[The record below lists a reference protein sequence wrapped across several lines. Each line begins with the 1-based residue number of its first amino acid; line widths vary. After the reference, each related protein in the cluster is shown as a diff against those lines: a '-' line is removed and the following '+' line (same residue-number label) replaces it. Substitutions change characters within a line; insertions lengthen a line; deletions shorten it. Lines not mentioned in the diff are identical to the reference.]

1 VGGLTRYACLWVPH
15 FAAVALVRSDPGLRS
30 RPLAVLE
37 GTESTRTVCDTSA
50 EAWAAGVRPG
60 MSAGEATTR
69 VPGLVRRER
78 SLEAERSAAAAL
90 LELALATSPRVE
102 VAAPDRVHLD
112 LGGLDGLFGGE
123 PAVAERLALGA
134 RSLELPARVGVASSR
149 TAAWLAIR
157 ATPGVVVVPAG
168 REAAALAPLP
178 VGLLDPLPELTVALA
193 RWGIRTLGELAALPP
208 AGVLTRL
215 GRDGAGLRARARGED
230 AGPFVPTAEPV
241 PCVEAV
247 ALDWD
252 VTALD
257 ALVFVLRP
265 LLERLAT
272 RLAVREE
279 GAAALVLTC
288 GLADGTTHRRRL
300 AVTAPLREP
309 RTWLAL
315 VRADLDGLTLPAPV
329 GSVAV
334 EAEPAPLVPLQPDL
348 FEPKRPSPHEL
359 ARTLGQLVALVGA
372 DRVGAPVVGD
382 SHCPGAVGVAPFT
395 GMIARKA
402 AVAALTLGDAATLTC
417 RRLSPPVPATVRLRD
432 QEPRSVE
439 APGLRGGPVV
449 ASAGPWRT
457 AGEWWAETAWS
468 REEWDVALP
477 DSTVYRLALDRAT
490 GAWVVDAVYD

>member
-1 VGGLTRYACLWVPH
+1 VGGLRRYACLWVPR
-15 FAAVALVRSDPGLRS
+15 FAAIALARSDPTLRGQA
-30 RPLAVLE
+30 LAVLVE
-37 GTESTRTVCDTSA
+37 TGSTRTVYDASPV
-50 EAWAAGVRPG
+50 AWAAGVRPG
-60 MSAGEATTR
+60 MPAAQAATR
-69 VPGLVRRER
+69 APGLVGRTRD
-78 SLEAERSAAAAL
+78 LEAERSAAAAL

-123 PAVAERLALGA
+123 SDVAERLALGA
-134 RSLELPARVGVASSR
+134 GSLDLPARLGVASSR
-149 TAAWLAIR
+149 TAAWLVTR
-157 ATPGVVVVPAG
+157 ATSGVVVVPPG
-168 REAAALAPLP
+168 GEAASLAPLP
-178 VGLLDPLPELTVALA
+178 VALLDPPPDLTVALA

-208 AGVLTRL
+208 AGVLARL
-215 GRDGAGLRARARGED
+215 GPEGARLRARARGED

-241 PCVEAV
+241 PCVEGV

-265 LLERLAT
+265 LLERLAA
-272 RLAVREE
+272 RLAVREQ

-288 GLADGTTHRRRL
+288 GLTDGTTHRRRL

-315 VRADLDGLTLPAPV
+315 VRAGFDGLTLPAPV
-329 GSVAV
+329 GAVTV
-334 EAEPAPLVPLQPDL
+334 EAEPAPLDAVQPDL

-359 ARTLGQLVALVGA
+359 AQTLGRLVALVGA

-382 SHCPGAVGVAPFT
+382 THRPGAVGVAPFRGT
-395 GMIARKA
+395 IARQA
-402 AVAALTLGDAATLTC
+402 AVAALALGDAATLAC
-417 RRLSPPVPATVRLRD
+417 RRFSPPVPATVRLRD

-457 AGEWWAETAWS
+457 AGEWWADTAWS

-477 DSTVYRLALDRAT
+477 DGTVYRLALDRAT
-490 GAWVVDAVYD
+490 GTWVVDAVYD

>member
-15 FAAVALVRSDPGLRS
+15 FAAVALVRSAAGLGG
-30 RPLAVLE
+30 RPLAVLV
-37 GTESTRTVCDTSA
+37 GTESIRTVYDVST

-60 MSAGEATTR
+60 MPAGEATTR
-69 VPGLVRRER
+69 APGLIMRER
-78 SLEAERSAAAAL
+78 DLEAERSAAAAL
-90 LELALATSPRVE
+90 LEVAVATSPRVE

-157 ATPGVVVVPAG
+157 ATPGITILPAG
-168 REAAALAPLP
+168 REAVSLASLP
-178 VGLLDPLPELTVALA
+178 VGLLDPAPELAVALA

-215 GRDGAGLRARARGED
+215 GREGAGLRARARGED

-241 PCVEAV
+241 PCIESV
-247 ALDWD
+247 ALDWE
-252 VTALD
+252 VTALE

-300 AVTAPLREP
+300 AVTTPLREP
-309 RTWLAL
+309 RTWVAL
-315 VRADLDGLTLPAPV
+315 LRAELDGLTLPAPV
-329 GSVAV
+329 VSVAV
-334 EAEPAPLVPLQPDL
+334 EAEPAPLAPVQPDL

-372 DRVGAPVVGD
+372 DRVGAPIVGD
-382 SHCPGAVGVAPFT
+382 THRPGAVGVAPFT
-395 GMIARKA
+395 GTIARRA
-402 AVAALTLGDAATLTC
+402 AVAALALGDAATLAC

-432 QEPRSVE
+432 HAPRSVE
-439 APGLRGGPVV
+439 APGLRGGAVV

-457 AGEWWAETAWS
+457 AGEWWADTAWS

-477 DSTVYRLALDRAT
+477 DGTVYRLALDRAT
-490 GAWVVDAVYD
+490 GTWAVDAVYD